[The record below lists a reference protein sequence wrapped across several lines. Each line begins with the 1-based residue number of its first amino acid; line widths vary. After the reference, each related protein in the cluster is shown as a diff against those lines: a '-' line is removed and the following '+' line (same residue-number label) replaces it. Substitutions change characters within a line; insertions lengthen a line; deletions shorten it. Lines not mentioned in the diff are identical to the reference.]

1 MPTTNAQATVL
12 CWSAVWCG
20 FLPPLSCVW
29 AIISDSGQ
37 EGRAEIHP
45 TANTEGRREEWVT
58 RAQKLPQERVGGCR
72 HGPFSRE
79 TSAGAVLWCRNLQM
93 WEGRAGVSEQREGAM
108 KIFPI
113 LPCLYLASSFFWE
126 GLCPLSLAGL
136 ACRVTHSVFARP
148 RSGSERFCSLPPA
161 LKMIGLPAGLSHIYK
176 DESIRWDGYLP
187 VVSSYCLSFFCC
199 AFLEEGG
206 YFILYLVSF
215 LFLPFSFLI
224 L

>member
-1 MPTTNAQATVL
+1 MMTQPQLSGDAAAHVTHTRRTLDSIHRPYTPIHNARSLSTML
-12 CWSAVWCG
+12 CQLQTRRPLSSAGLQFWCG

-29 AIISDSGQ
+29 AIISDCGR
-37 EGRAEIHP
+37 EGRAEIHS

-58 RAQKLPQERVGGCR
+58 RSQKPPQKGVGGCR

-93 WEGRAGVSEQREGAM
+93 WEGRAGVSEQRAGAM

-126 GLCPLSLAGL
+126 GPCPLSLAGL

-161 LKMIGLPAGLSHIYK
+161 LKMIGLPRSP
-176 DESIRWDGYLP
+176 SRPLP
-187 VVSSYCLSFFCC
+187 Y
-199 AFLEEGG
+199 
-206 YFILYLVSF
+206 I
-215 LFLPFSFLI
+215 
-224 L
+224 